1 MQLLTGEDFKDE
13 LSKEQIQQVI
23 KEVDTNGDGE
33 VDFEEFIIMMR
44 SLVAQRWEESQVG
57 RGRSKWST
65 DDRIERQGLETST
78 KSWEHSGW

>member
-33 VDFEEFIIMMR
+33 VDLEEFIIMMR
-44 SLVAQRWEESQVG
+44 SLVAQR
-57 RGRSKWST
+57 
-65 DDRIERQGLETST
+65 
-78 KSWEHSGW
+78 

>member
-44 SLVAQRWEESQVG
+44 SLVAQR
-57 RGRSKWST
+57 
-65 DDRIERQGLETST
+65 
-78 KSWEHSGW
+78 

>member
-33 VDFEEFIIMMR
+33 VDFEEFIILMR
-44 SLVAQRWEESQVG
+44 SLVAQR
-57 RGRSKWST
+57 
-65 DDRIERQGLETST
+65 
-78 KSWEHSGW
+78 

>member
-13 LSKEQIQQVI
+13 LSKEQIKQVI

-44 SLVAQRWEESQVG
+44 SLVAQR
-57 RGRSKWST
+57 
-65 DDRIERQGLETST
+65 
-78 KSWEHSGW
+78 

>member
-44 SLVAQRWEESQVG
+44 SLVGQR
-57 RGRSKWST
+57 
-65 DDRIERQGLETST
+65 
-78 KSWEHSGW
+78 